1 MDKDHFDYIVVGAGS
16 GGSAVAGRLAEAGA
30 RVLVL
35 EAGGTDRR
43 PDVLIPAGLPV
54 VYQTSNWKYAPEPD
68 STRLGSTEAWPAGK
82 IVGGSGSINATVFVR
97 GNPADFDSWAQR
109 GAAGWDYQS
118 VLPEFRRMESWS
130 GGPDTYRGG
139 SGPISVGFQSIEH
152 VANEAFVVAAQAAGH
167 AFTPDYN
174 GEHQVGVGRIQ
185 VNQRRGVRS
194 QASREYLRRLDV
206 AAPLTVRT
214 RSRVTDLL
222 FSGHRV
228 VGVEYVRRGNKHRA
242 YAAEETIL
250 AGGTLATPKLLLLA
264 GIGPAAHLAD
274 LGIPLRANVPGVGRN
289 LQEHPAIMLRW
300 ASKVPTVNSIG
311 VGGAL
316 RAAYQ
321 YATKRQGILAACVY
335 QAQVLHKTSPSLS
348 APDIQ
353 VGFGCFSTE
362 RVPAKDGSVRILPT
376 RQPGLQL
383 TTVFLHPRDRGT
395 VELRSSDPLAAP
407 VIRHR
412 LLGTEDDTR
421 DLLAGIAEARR
432 IMAEPALREF
442 VGDPFEPEQ
451 KCQNDDDWLNF
462 LREHGTHGSHPVGT
476 CAMGNDDQ
484 AVVDPQ
490 LRVRDVEGLRI
501 SDASVMPTITSG
513 NTNAATM
520 MIGERAACE
529 ILRKEPARQTL

>member
-1 MDKDHFDYIVVGAGS
+1 MEDDNFDYIVVGAGS
-16 GGSAVAGRLAEAGA
+16 GGSTVAGRLAEAGE

-35 EAGGTDRR
+35 EAGGGDRR

-54 VYQTSNWKYAPEPD
+54 AYQTANWKYASEPD
-68 STRLGSTEAWPAGK
+68 PTRNGSTEAWPAGK
-82 IVGGSGSINATVFVR
+82 IVGGGGSINATVFVR
-97 GNPADFDSWAQR
+97 GNPADFDGWAQR
-109 GAAGWDYQS
+109 GAKGWDYES
-118 VLPEFRRMESWS
+118 VLPDFRRLESWS
-130 GGPDTYRGG
+130 GGADTYRGD
-139 SGPISVGFQSIEH
+139 SGPIAVGYQSIEH
-152 VANEAFVVAAQAAGH
+152 VTNEAFIIAAQAAGH
-167 AFTPDYN
+167 AFTSDYN
-174 GEHQVGVGRIQ
+174 GERQVGVSHIQ
-185 VNQRRGVRS
+185 VNQRRGIRS
-194 QASREYLRRLDV
+194 QASREYLRRLN
-206 AAPLTVRT
+206 PGTSPTVRT

-222 FSGHRV
+222 FSGQRA
-228 VGVEYVRRGNKHRA
+228 VGVEYVRRGKVHRA
-242 YAAEETIL
+242 YAAKETIL

-264 GIGPAAHLAD
+264 GIGPAAHLAN

-289 LQEHPAIMLRW
+289 LQEHPAVMLRW

-316 RAAYQ
+316 SAVYQ

-348 APDIQ
+348 VPDIQ

-362 RVPAKDGSVRILPT
+362 RVPGKDGSVRILPT

-395 VELRSSDPLAAP
+395 VELRSRDPLAGP

-412 LLGTEDDTR
+412 LLGTDDDTR
-421 DLLAGIAEARR
+421 DLLAGVAEARR

-442 VGDPFEPEQ
+442 VGDHFEPELS
-451 KCQNDDDWLNF
+451 CRTEDDWLDF
-462 LREHGTHGSHPVGT
+462 LRQNATYGSHPVGT
-476 CAMGNDDQ
+476 CAMGSDDD

-490 LRVRDVEGLRI
+490 LRVRGVEGLRI

-520 MIGERAACE
+520 MIGERAARE
-529 ILRKEPARQTL
+529 ILPEGPARQTL